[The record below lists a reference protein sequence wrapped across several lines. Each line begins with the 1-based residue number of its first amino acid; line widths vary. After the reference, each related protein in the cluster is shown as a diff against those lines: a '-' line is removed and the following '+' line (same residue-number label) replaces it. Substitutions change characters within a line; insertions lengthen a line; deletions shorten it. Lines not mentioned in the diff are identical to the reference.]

1 MTRRRDWDMVWSRH
15 APADI
20 ANEMLAIAARRGQCH
35 AYVHGDVMLLH
46 ADMIEEWRDDLTAVA
61 EPGTSHRKIVEK
73 LVEGFEASK
82 GDSP

>member
-1 MTRRRDWDMVWSRH
+1 MTRRRDWDMVWAHH

-20 ANEMLAIAARRGQCH
+20 ATEMLAIASRRGHCY

-61 EPGTSHRKIVEK
+61 ERGTPHRRIVER
-73 LVEGFEASK
+73 LVEGFDASK
-82 GDSP
+82 GDTP